1 MNINKHQQRGMSGT
15 TIMFL
20 IVILIVVLTVFFKLF
35 PLYMDNWK
43 VVDALESISEDNK
56 VFSKTDREIQSLFLT
71 QLSNKDIERETLG
84 LADDKSLKQQ
94 MSIDRLSDE
103 QLVEI
108 TLTYQRA
115 KPFMGNVSFLVNFE
129 NSVQVP

>member
-20 IVILIVVLTVFFKLF
+20 IVILIVVLIVFFKLF

-43 VVDALESISEDNK
+43 VVDALESISENDN
-56 VFSKTDREIQSLFLT
+56 VFLKTNRQIQSLFLK
-71 QLSNKDIERETLG
+71 QLSNKDIELETLG

-94 MSIDRLSDE
+94 ISIDRLSDE
-103 QLVEI
+103 KLVEI
-108 TLTYQRA
+108 TLTYQRT
-115 KPFMGNVSFLVNFE
+115 KPLMGNVSFLVNFE
-129 NSVQVP
+129 NLVQVP